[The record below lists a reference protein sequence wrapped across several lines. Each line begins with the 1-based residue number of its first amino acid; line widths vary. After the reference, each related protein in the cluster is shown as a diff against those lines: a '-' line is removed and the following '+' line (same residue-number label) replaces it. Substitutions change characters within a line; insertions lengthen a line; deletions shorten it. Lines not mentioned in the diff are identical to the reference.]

1 MRVCCSMLQHDETGG
16 EVLRQVRRC
25 EYLMQTYGVGT
36 LNPRGLFNLCEP
48 PSRQGGGGDIELLA
62 FV

>member
-1 MRVCCSMLQHDETGG
+1 MCVYVAVRCNMMKQLG

-48 PSRQGGGGDIELLA
+48 PSRQGGGGDI
-62 FV
+62 